1 VGSASTGSEPPA
13 TLGTAG
19 AKLWRS
25 VMSEYDIQDSGGLAI
40 LEQACSATDRA
51 EDAGSLSPSRDW

>member
-1 VGSASTGSEPPA
+1 
-13 TLGTAG
+13 
-19 AKLWRS
+19 
-25 VMSEYDIQDSGGLAI
+25 MSEYDIQDSGGLAI